1 MRILFTGV
9 LLLYLVFFVGMVRDS
24 LRWFV
29 LRRRGET
36 ELPFGI
42 HLVQSPYFGL
52 TMGMMMISFGMTG
65 WEGLGVN
72 AGVWPQA
79 LPWWVGL
86 LIGAFFSGQGIQAAL
101 RQRRGD
107 RRLAEAFDER
117 MRAIQFR
124 TDQATLWL
132 LWVYLLV
139 RGLVDFGAGRTSE
152 EISAAYF
159 QLLAANP
166 WFQTMGLVLLLSF
179 GSQAYF
185 SRRMS

>member
-1 MRILFTGV
+1 MRILFMGV
-9 LLLYLVFFVGMVRDS
+9 LLLYLVFFVGMVRDA
-24 LRWFV
+24 LRWSV
-29 LRRRGET
+29 LRRKGGT
-36 ELPFGI
+36 ELPFGLY
-42 HLVQSPYFGL
+42 LVQSPNFGL
-52 TMGMMMISFGMTG
+52 MLGMMMIGFGLTG
-65 WEGLGVN
+65 WEGLDLRT
-72 AGVWPQA
+72 GVWPQA

-86 LIGAFFSGQGIQAAL
+86 LLGALFAGQGILAAW
-101 RQRRGD
+101 RQRQGKRPA
-107 RRLAEAFDER
+107 AEAFDER
-117 MRAIQFR
+117 MTAIQLR
-124 TDQATLWL
+124 TDQVTLSL

-139 RGLVDFGAGRTSE
+139 RGVIDFAANRSPE